1 MSSAFSMR
9 SLLNPSHDSAVHHD
23 DILIT
28 TKLPLENRASS
39 DRKRRHER
47 AKARYNEEMT
57 HLHDKC
63 QALEDKLL
71 ALESNKKFKIQK
83 HSKSPWEGFARRQAW
98 KRQQSMMENGKLK
111 MQLETQLS
119 IIRDLQAVLTKQP
132 QLLDAPPVGSGTL
145 SVRLGLDPIERKQTI
160 SDMLQHQL
168 HRMDDVFAENGLV
181 ESQDSWK
188 QLTVRYDDTAHE
200 LVFEK
205 SLSLIFNVPIG
216 VLCSGLHS
224 TVNRVREHAT
234 YFNGSSDTLEV
245 VDANTLYRRRVYKL
259 DDGGV
264 PDIHVNF
271 IFHTSGSADSYVWI
285 GQSVLEDELHPFP
298 DNVFRSRES
307 IWCVAEPISATQS
320 RLKKVRHI
328 HLAPPREQD
337 LGSVCPVGALADIL
351 ISVYAANT
359 DLFTSLV
366 EKNVLEYCPEKPE
379 VLVESAG
386 PIIQLNQF
394 KDGSSRTSSSA
405 GSGSP
410 RPPHDVNSV

>member
-9 SLLNPSHDSAVHHD
+9 SLLNPSHDSAPYHE
-23 DILIT
+23 DIVIT
-28 TKLPLENRASS
+28 TEPPKAENHESS

-47 AKARYNEEMT
+47 AKARYNEEMA
-57 HLHDKC
+57 HLHDKREE
-63 QALEDKLL
+63 LEDKLL
-71 ALESNKKFKIQK
+71 ALESTKRSKIQN

-132 QLLDAPPVGSGTL
+132 QLLEAPSVGAGPF
-145 SVRLGLDPIERKQTI
+145 SVRLGRDPIQRKQMITT
-160 SDMLQHQL
+160 MLQHHL
-168 HRMDDVFAENGLV
+168 HRMDNIFTENGLLA
-181 ESQDSWK
+181 SQDSWK

-224 TVNRVREHAT
+224 TINRVRPHST
-234 YFNGSSDTLEV
+234 FSNGSSDVLEV
-245 VDANTLYRRRVYKL
+245 VDATTQYKRRVYKL
-259 DDGGV
+259 DGLV

-271 IFHTSGSADSYVWI
+271 IVHTSGTADSYVLI
-285 GQSVLEDELHPFP
+285 CQSVLDDELHPLP
-298 DNVFRSRES
+298 DNVFRSHES

-328 HLAPPREQD
+328 HLVPPREQD

-351 ISVYAANT
+351 INVYATNS
-359 DLFTSLV
+359 DVFTNLL
-366 EKNVLEYCPEKPE
+366 EKNVLAYCPEKPE

-394 KDGSSRTSSSA
+394 KDGSSRASSTR
-405 GSGSP
+405 GLGGP
-410 RPPHDVNSV
+410 